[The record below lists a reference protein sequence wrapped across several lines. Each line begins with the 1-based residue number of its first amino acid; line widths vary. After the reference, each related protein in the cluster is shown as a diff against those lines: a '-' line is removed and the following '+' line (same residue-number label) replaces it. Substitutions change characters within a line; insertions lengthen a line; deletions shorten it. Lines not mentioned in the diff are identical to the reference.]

1 MLIFPRRLQ
10 RLHEEDAGGAH
21 GGSGGEP
28 PKNENF
34 EKLAE
39 SIKTGFK
46 DFGDSAKKRD
56 EELIKMFKT
65 IINEKGEDEEDQDD
79 FEYIRY

>member
-1 MLIFPRRLQ
+1 MLNLIRLQ
-10 RLHEEDAGGAH
+10 RLHDEDAGGAP

-65 IINEKGEDEEDQDD
+65 IITEKGEDEKDHDD

>member
-1 MLIFPRRLQ
+1 MLNLIRLQ
-10 RLHEEDAGGAH
+10 RLHDEDAGGAP
-21 GGSGGEP
+21 GGGGGEP
-28 PKNENF
+28 PKSENF

-65 IINEKGEDEEDQDD
+65 IINEKGEDEEDHDD

>member
-1 MLIFPRRLQ
+1 MLKHLIKWQ
-10 RLHEEDAGGAH
+10 RLLDVDPGGAP

-28 PKNENF
+28 PKSENF

-39 SIKTGFK
+39 SIKVGFK

-65 IINEKGEDEEDQDD
+65 IINEKGEEEDHDD

>member
-1 MLIFPRRLQ
+1 MLNLKRLQ
-10 RLHEEDAGGAH
+10 GLLDEDAGGAP
-21 GGSGGEP
+21 GGSGGDNW
-28 PKNENF
+28 KKENF
-34 EKLAE
+34 EKLTE

-65 IINEKGEDEEDQDD
+65 IINEKGEDEEDHDD

>member
-1 MLIFPRRLQ
+1 MLNLIRLQ
-10 RLHEEDAGGAH
+10 GLHDEDAGGSP
-21 GGSGGEP
+21 GGGGGEP

-65 IINEKGEDEEDQDD
+65 IINENGEDEEDNDD